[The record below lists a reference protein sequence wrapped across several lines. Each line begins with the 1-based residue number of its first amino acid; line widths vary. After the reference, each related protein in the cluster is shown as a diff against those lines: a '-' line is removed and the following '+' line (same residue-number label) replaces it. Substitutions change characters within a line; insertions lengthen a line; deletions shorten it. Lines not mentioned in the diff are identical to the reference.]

1 VTAKRREQEVYAV
14 LGVHIH
20 DDAYFEEILEDT
32 WNLKDMAREDIVP
45 LKNGRLEYLDVNANF
60 R

>member
-1 VTAKRREQEVYAV
+1 M